1 MTLFFDGEWHKDT
14 PSRPLR
20 KHFPRFPS
28 QGRGIALSPGGHGE
42 ATLKTQGDEGQL
54 SSQFLSFS
62 RSRTRELWRGGREG
76 KSGQRLVA
84 QARGSAPARTRLPR
98 AARLATATS
107 VPSDSAHSF
116 SVPAACHLVP
126 EMRGFVSYWLPP
138 GEGVSL
144 RAAGQGQRAGEFGE
158 CGRLEPRG
166 LAPDVAGGVEGPPGR
181 GQAGFVGSEEGRV
194 ASTEAQRGMGDT
206 AGHARGARPSGPL
219 RTSAVLILGW
229 LELRALTPQE
239 GRPLGQVP
247 SGREG
252 WGPPPR
258 CSWPPRAGGTS
269 TVGRTA
275 CPRPH
280 TASSHRGRGRPY
292 VWPSPVQVA
301 VCLTAWASCCPTPA
315 RLQRW
320 P

>member
-20 KHFPRFPS
+20 KHFPRFPP

-54 SSQFLSFS
+54 SSQFPSFS

-107 VPSDSAHSF
+107 DPSDSAHSF

-166 LAPDVAGGVEGPPGR
+166 LAPDVGGRSGGPSRKGTGWARWKRGR
-181 GQAGFVGSEEGRV
+181 TCGLHRSPARHG
-194 ASTEAQRGMGDT
+194 
-206 AGHARGARPSGPL
+206 GHSGPCTGCATL
-219 RTSAVLILGW
+219 
-229 LELRALTPQE
+229 
-239 GRPLGQVP
+239 
-247 SGREG
+247 
-252 WGPPPR
+252 
-258 CSWPPRAGGTS
+258 GTS
-269 TVGRTA
+269 QDIG
-275 CPRPH
+275 CPHPGL
-280 TASSHRGRGRPY
+280 A
-292 VWPSPVQVA
+292 
-301 VCLTAWASCCPTPA
+301 
-315 RLQRW
+315 
-320 P
+320 